1 MIFIRGELAFA
12 DKNQLEDYQNC
23 LQELIQGLG
32 NLAKKNNIVLLVITE
47 VLVLLLYRK
56 EDNTDEDSTDVIED
70 LGLTIAKNKRG
81 ELGEIPIKR
90 NNYTG
95 EYFFCEK

>member
-1 MIFIRGELAFA
+1 M
-12 DKNQLEDYQNC
+12 
-23 LQELIQGLG
+23 
-32 NLAKKNNIVLLVITE
+32 VITE
-47 VLVLLLYRK
+47 VPVLSENGVEGPGLKDFSRAMAIPNEADMVLLLYRK
-56 EDNTDEDSTDVIED
+56 EDTTDVIED

-81 ELGEIPIKR
+81 ELGEIPMKR